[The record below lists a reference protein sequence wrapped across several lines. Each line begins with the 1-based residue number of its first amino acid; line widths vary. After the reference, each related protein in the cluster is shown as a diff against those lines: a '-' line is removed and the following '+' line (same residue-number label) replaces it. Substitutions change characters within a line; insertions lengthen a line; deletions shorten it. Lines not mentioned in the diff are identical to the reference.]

1 MSVLDLIKMTP
12 VVPGAKTHLVD
23 RERSGVLYFGKIS
36 VVLAADDPVNFD
48 LLVEAEKVIVQE
60 NVERGER
67 EKQETCVEPCERY
80 RAAVEAGERDAGC
93 QAEEVYGCAFRVDT
107 EVHRGTFV

>member
-1 MSVLDLIKMTP
+1 MPVLDLIKMTS

-23 RERSGVLYFGKIS
+23 RERSGVLYFGKVS

-60 NVERGER
+60 R
-67 EKQETCVEPCERY
+67 KW
-80 RAAVEAGERDAGC
+80 
-93 QAEEVYGCAFRVDT
+93 
-107 EVHRGTFV
+107 

>member
-1 MSVLDLIKMTP
+1 MI
-12 VVPGAKTHLVD
+12 
-23 RERSGVLYFGKIS
+23 
-36 VVLAADDPVNFD
+36 LAADDPVDFD

-67 EKQETCVEPCERY
+67 EQQEACVEPGEGY
-80 RAAVEAGERDAGC
+80 RSAVEAGKRDAGC